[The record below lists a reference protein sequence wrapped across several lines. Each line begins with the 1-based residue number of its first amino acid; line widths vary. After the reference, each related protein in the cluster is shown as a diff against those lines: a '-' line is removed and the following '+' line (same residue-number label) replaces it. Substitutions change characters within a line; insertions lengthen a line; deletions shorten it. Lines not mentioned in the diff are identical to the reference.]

1 VNSTLS
7 AVGATAPELDA
18 MTAEEIRLVGLKY
31 AIDWLQ
37 RSGYVLTHG
46 AAPAA
51 GPPEIEVDHPSARIL
66 VRVSISMAP
75 ALPAELKRDEVDG
88 LKSRAASLG
97 RRPYAARVLM
107 DSAGHL
113 LGDVHWQRLS

>member
-1 VNSTLS
+1 
-7 AVGATAPELDA
+7 
-18 MTAEEIRLVGLKY
+18 MTPDDFRRTGLKY
-31 AIDWLQ
+31 AVDWLQ

-46 AAPAA
+46 PVPPS
-51 GPPEIEVDHPSARIL
+51 GPPEIEADHPSVRIL

-75 ALPAELKRDEVDG
+75 DLPPELKKDEVDG
-88 LKSRAASLG
+88 LKTRAAGMG

-107 DSAGHL
+107 DSDGHL